1 MEINRKEGK
10 TMSTHKWMDRI
21 CAAAILL
28 SLFVTILFMNGEKI
42 GITRVLG
49 DDSDDEYASAYFSQN
64 DLNASWDTSEAT
76 VITLEGDSA
85 RISGNGAYWLDGSLT
100 IVQSGQY
107 VISGQLTDGNIVVEA
122 QAYSKVWILLGGVS
136 LSCSDDACL
145 RVNQADKVFV
155 TLKEGTENIFTGA
168 ESYSE
173 EATADGTDAVIYSHD
188 DLTINGSGSLSI
200 TAACLN
206 GITSKDDMIITGGTI
221 SITAPAHGIKV
232 NDRFRL
238 TSADLTIDAGQDGIH
253 SDMEF
258 LIEDGSILIAA
269 EDDGIHADSLIQ
281 IYGGT
286 LEITDC
292 YEGLEAVVIEQHAGS
307 VSIHSRDDGLNA
319 NGWTGTAMG
328 GPQMGDQSQS
338 EEQATVT
345 AEETYV
351 LIAGGTLTIT
361 NTSGMDADGIDS
373 NGNILVTGGTIR
385 VYMENNS
392 GNSALDCGTES
403 GGQAVISGGTV
414 IACGNSAMA
423 ESFDSASSQPSIL
436 YNISSGVSAGTVI
449 SLYSADDE
457 LLLTDTIPYAFSSV
471 VISCPEMTVGNSYRI
486 EIGESEE
493 SITLSEITASFGDA
507 SSQMFA
513 GTMNWGGMQ
522 PRQGD
527 QGGTPPTPPDGEAGG
542 TPPELPEGGM
552 GFGPGGE
559 NGSTPPAPPS
569 GTPPVFSENGDSSS
583 QPMFSPNGMMPGA
596 AAQTESSETGSQ
608 ETLTETGDA
617 FEEMA
622 STGEN
627 GSNFM
632 QPMSPPNGMMPGAGA
647 QTEGSETGSQ
657 ETLSDTDGASAESET
672 TETFPAS
679 GTPGAFM
686 QSAGGN
692 HPQGGFGHQGHMAQ
706 GDPFQTEGT
715 VSEQTADTD
724 PLTLPLMLASV
735 ILMAAGLL
743 FAALYRRSQ
752 HISA

>member
-1 MEINRKEGK
+1 
-10 TMSTHKWMDRI
+10 MDRI

-100 IVQSGQY
+100 IVQSGRY
-107 VISGQLTDGNIVVEA
+107 VISGQLTDGNIVVDA
-122 QAYSKVWILLGGVS
+122 QAYSKVWIQLSGVT

-221 SITAPAHGIKV
+221 SITAPAHGIKA
-232 NDRFRL
+232 NDRFRF

-258 LIEDGSILIAA
+258 LIEDGSIVIAA

-373 NGNILVTGGTIR
+373 NGNILVTGSTIR
-385 VYMENNS
+385 VYMENNN

-436 YNISSGVSAGTVI
+436 YNISSGVSADTVI

-457 LLLTDTIPYAFSSV
+457 LLLTDEIPYAFSSV

-486 EIGESEE
+486 VIGENEE
-493 SITLSEITASFGDA
+493 SITLNEITASFGDV
-507 SSQMFA
+507 SSQMFQ

-522 PRQGD
+522 PRQRD

-559 NGSTPPAPPS
+559 NGGTPPALPD
-569 GTPPVFSENGDSSS
+569 GTPPAFPENGDSSM
-583 QPMFSPNGMMPGA
+583 QPMSPPGGMMNNTS
-596 AAQTESSETGSQ
+596 AQTESSETSSPAGTDDMSSENTAHPDDTPDAGQ
-608 ETLTETGDA
+608 TASASETAGMSA
-617 FEEMA
+617 PAMPPQ
-622 STGEN
+622 S
-627 GSNFM
+627 SM
-632 QPMSPPNGMMPGAGA
+632 QPSSADG
-647 QTEGSETGSQ
+647 TGSQ
-657 ETLSDTDGASAESET
+657 EADTETGAASASQDNPSDADTSET
-672 TETFPAS
+672 S
-679 GTPGAFM
+679 GMFM
-686 QSAGGN
+686 QPSGFAGGDM
-692 HPQGGFGHQGHMAQ
+692 HRQGGFRGQDHPEQG
-706 GDPFQTEGT
+706 GRFQTDAA
-715 VSEQTADTD
+715 SADPAADTD
-724 PLTLPLMLASV
+724 PLALPLVLASV
-735 ILMAAGLL
+735 ILLAAGLI
-743 FAALYRRSQ
+743 FAALYRRCQ